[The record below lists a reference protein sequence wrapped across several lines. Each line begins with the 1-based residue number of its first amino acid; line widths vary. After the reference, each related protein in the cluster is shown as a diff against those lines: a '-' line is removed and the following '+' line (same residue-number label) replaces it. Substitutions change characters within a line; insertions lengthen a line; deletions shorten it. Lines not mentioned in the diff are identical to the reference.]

1 MPVASTAF
9 TLSSPPTTACK
20 VAIIEANAFTLSSP
34 STTACKVAIIEPNV
48 LQTASTA
55 KYLQAQR
62 AVDVFAWLGII
73 QSVSE
78 DTLFADMNM
87 YMSEKNRRHQIH
99 PLCSPQI
106 LDSEHSSAHIQH
118 EVQFL

>member
-9 TLSSPPTTACK
+9 TLSSQ
-20 VAIIEANAFTLSSP
+20 

-48 LQTASTA
+48 LQTACTA
-55 KYLQAQR
+55 KYLQAQH

-73 QSVSE
+73 QSISE

-87 YMSEKNRRHQIH
+87 YRVSMSEKKM
-99 PLCSPQI
+99 
-106 LDSEHSSAHIQH
+106 
-118 EVQFL
+118 